1 MAENL
6 YSKYRPI
13 TFGEVFGHKTI
24 IKEFVKRAKEDSFNQ
39 AILLSSFSGCGK
51 TTIANIIAKTLL
63 CGHKDEEGNP
73 CNDCEDCKSVIFEQN
88 TFSYKMLNAS
98 NIGIDEMRNIEEF
111 ADTETF
117 SQNGR
122 KVIVID
128 ELQEISGSKAQKNI
142 LKILEKKY
150 KDVYF
155 ILLTM
160 NEGKIDTAI
169 KNRCVPYRLKNLTV
183 EEIAEYLCSV
193 CDREAININTKEKAD
208 VLITIAENSYGS
220 MRTAMSYLER
230 VIYSEIW
237 NKDEVIKELNLI
249 SAEELSSILNLLLSG
264 DSSFLSIN
272 FEKEML
278 DRIKY
283 LFILMYKSINGIKL
297 NSYESA
303 QISKMKKV
311 NSDILKFSLSEIYE
325 LNKFSYLTK
334 DLIEFTL
341 INICN
346 FAKGIIT
353 VKTET
358 IKRRV

>member
-13 TFGEVFGHKTI
+13 TFNEVFGHKTI
-24 IKEFVKRAKEDSFNQ
+24 IKEFKKRAKEDSFNQ

-51 TTIANIIAKTLL
+51 TTISNIIAKTLL
-63 CGHKDEEGNP
+63 CTYKDEDGNP
-73 CNDCEDCKSVIFEQN
+73 CNVCENCKSVMFEQN

-98 NIGIDEMRNIEEF
+98 NIGIDEMRSIEEF

-117 SQNGR
+117 TLNSR

-183 EEIAEYLCSV
+183 EEIAEYLCYV
-193 CDREAININTKEKAD
+193 CEKENIKVDTKEKAD

-249 SAEELSSILNLLLSG
+249 SAEDLSNILNMLLSG
-264 DSSFLSIN
+264 DINFLSIS
-272 FEKEML
+272 FEKEIL

-283 LFILMYKSINGIKL
+283 LFVLLYKGLSGIKL
-297 NSYESA
+297 NGYENA
-303 QISKMKKV
+303 QVSNIRKV
-311 NSDILKFSLSEIYE
+311 DSNILKFALSSIYE
-325 LNKFSYLTK
+325 LNKYSYLTK

-341 INICN
+341 INICI
-346 FAKGIIT
+346 FAKDNVT
-353 VKTET
+353 VKAEP
-358 IKRRV
+358 IKRRA